1 MKFWDTGEEQKK
13 AGFDFEKEKA
23 ELIANLQ
30 YLFAMSVQEQTLYKK
45 WIEWNVDLHSSMKL
59 LPILHQQYDKIWK
72 PKDIF
77 DKEAT
82 IAEIQAMQP
91 YVEIVDEDEEATR
104 WTYMRK
110 LISTMEF
117 TPNPGRNVKAY
128 VKDGVNGK
136 LLGVISL
143 GSDITSLGVRDEY
156 IGWTKEDKF
165 KKGKLNNT
173 AIGTS
178 IIATQPLGYNF
189 LGGKLISPLTTSPVF
204 REHWKQKYDNTL
216 IAVGTTSLYG
226 IHSQYNAIPHF
237 KTLGES
243 KGKISI
249 KPDDKFY
256 DPWHHWLQENRADWY
271 NTHIIQERERN
282 GINMGYERNGRGHG
296 PVSGIKQ
303 KILTQI
309 FRECGIKADQYHH
322 GFKRGVYFAMM
333 YENGCEFLCDKI
345 TEDKLVMKDKFAE
358 GDDYTIRWWK
368 KQAIK
373 RYTKLHEENRLKN
386 ETLFYAD
393 AIGLTWEQMKEK
405 FLADVGR

>member
-1 MKFWDTGEEQKK
+1 MNKFWDIGEETKK
-13 AGFDFEKEKA
+13 PGFDFEKEKQA
-23 ELIANLQ
+23 LIDNLDF
-30 YLFAMSVQEQTLYKK
+30 LFAMSVEEQTLYKK
-45 WIEWNVDLHSSMKL
+45 WLEWNQDMRASYASLPALHS
-59 LPILHQQYDKIWK
+59 QYDKIWK

-77 DKEAT
+77 DKEKT
-82 IAEIQAMQP
+82 IKEIEELQP
-91 YVEIVDEDEEATR
+91 YVQIVEDEDESTK

-110 LISTMEF
+110 LISSMEF
-117 TPNPGRNVKAY
+117 TPNPGRNVKGY
-128 VKDGVNGK
+128 VKDRVSGK
-136 LLGVISL
+136 VLGVISL
-143 GSDITSLGVRDEY
+143 GSDVTSLGVRDEY

-165 KKGKLNNT
+165 EKGKLNYT

-189 LGGKLISPLTTSPVF
+189 LGGKLVSALTTSPTF
-204 REHWKQKYDNTL
+204 RDYWKKKYNNTL

-226 IHSQYNAIPHF
+226 IHSQYNGIPHF

-249 KPDDKFY
+249 KPDDSVY
-256 DPWHHWLQENRADWY
+256 EPWHQWLKQNRADWY
-271 NTHIIQERERN
+271 AEEITEERYDEQQR
-282 GINMGYERNGRGHG
+282 RG

-309 FRECGIKADQYHH
+309 FKECGIKPQDYHH

-333 YENGCEFLCDKI
+333 YENGNEFLCDKI
-345 TEDKLVMKDKFAE
+345 GEDKLILKEKFIE
-358 GDDYTIRWWK
+358 GDEYTIRWWK
-368 KQAIK
+368 RQCVK
-373 RYTKLHEENRLKN
+373 RYTKLHDEGRIKD

-405 FLADVGR
+405 YLGDVGR